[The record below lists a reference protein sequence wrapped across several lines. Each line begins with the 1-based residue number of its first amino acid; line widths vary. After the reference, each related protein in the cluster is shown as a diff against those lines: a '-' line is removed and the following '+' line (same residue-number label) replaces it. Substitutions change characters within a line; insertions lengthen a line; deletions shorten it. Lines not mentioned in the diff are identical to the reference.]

1 MSSKEVTLCIPR
13 ITSTTTKKFIFEK
26 FKKLNWGKVDVIKE
40 YNLKE
45 AGYKMI
51 IIKILWGNDENAL
64 MYKNKL
70 LEGTTIKVVYNN
82 PWYWRVI
89 KYK

>member
-1 MSSKEVTLCIPR
+1 
-13 ITSTTTKKFIFEK
+13 
-26 FKKLNWGKVDVIKE
+26 
-40 YNLKE
+40 
-45 AGYKMI
+45 MI